1 MFKKIK
7 AYHNTIINKGVEY
20 VTSEFDKRALKLLN
34 LVSLFGGLVI
44 LPTVLIKKLI
54 EADYVPVFVILLA
67 EVLLYTVIYLNGIG
81 KSQVSCIVFLFVM
94 TTFAYP
100 AVFLDKE
107 QVEVPYIAL
116 CIGFFSIFLIKN
128 RIWKNIGF
136 LYAFT
141 TFSMLQYFQL
151 NEREFGIFGYVLTL
165 VVLLIFAICLRFVNT
180 MRNRD
185 EKIILTQNE
194 TLKHQNEVIKTTS
207 AQLIQLEKEKY
218 EQELL
223 LKQKDMEMILTNNQ
237 VQTQLNQ
244 NIIEKL
250 KQAQQKGELE
260 KNIRQIILELHQQN
274 EINTKM
280 KLIEENIDVVNTSF
294 FENLTKAHPTM
305 TRVDKEFCSYI
316 KIGLSSKE
324 IAAIRSTTVNTV
336 NVNKTRLRK
345 KLNLEKGISIA
356 SYLKSF

>member
-7 AYHNTIINKGVEY
+7 AYHTAIINKGVEH

-34 LVSLFGGLVI
+34 LISVFGSLVI
-44 LPTVLIKKLI
+44 LPTVCIRKLI
-54 EADYVPVFVILLA
+54 EVDYTPLFVIFLA
-67 EVLLYTVIYLNGIG
+67 EIILITVIYLNGIG
-81 KSQVSCIVFLFVM
+81 KSQISCLLFLFGM

-100 AVFLDKE
+100 AVYLDKE
-107 QVEVPYIAL
+107 QVEVPFAAL

-128 RIWKNIGF
+128 KIWKIAGF

-141 TFSMLQYFQL
+141 TFSFLQYVQL
-151 NEREFGIFGYVLTL
+151 NERDFGITGYVLTL
-165 VVLLIFAICLRFVNT
+165 VILLIFAIGLRFVNA
-180 MRNRD
+180 MRNQN
-185 EKIILTQNE
+185 EKTILTQNE
-194 TLKHQNEVIKTTS
+194 TLKHQNEVIKTNS
-207 AQLIQLEKEKY
+207 AQLMQLEKEKH

-223 LKQKDMEMILTNNQ
+223 LKQKDIEMILTNNQ

-244 NIIEKL
+244 NIIDKL
-250 KQAQQKGELE
+250 KFAKQKGELE
-260 KNIRQIILELHQQN
+260 KNINQVILELHQQN

-280 KLIEENIDVVNTSF
+280 KLIEENMDVVNTSF
-294 FENLTKAHPTM
+294 FENLTKAHPNM

-316 KIGLSSKE
+316 RIGLSSKE
-324 IAAIRSTTVNTV
+324 IASIRSTTVNTV

-345 KLNLEKGISIA
+345 KLNLEKGISIS

>member
-1 MFKKIK
+1 
-7 AYHNTIINKGVEY
+7 
-20 VTSEFDKRALKLLN
+20 
-34 LVSLFGGLVI
+34 
-44 LPTVLIKKLI
+44 
-54 EADYVPVFVILLA
+54 
-67 EVLLYTVIYLNGIG
+67 
-81 KSQVSCIVFLFVM
+81 
-94 TTFAYP
+94 
-100 AVFLDKE
+100 
-107 QVEVPYIAL
+107 
-116 CIGFFSIFLIKN
+116 
-128 RIWKNIGF
+128 
-136 LYAFT
+136 
-141 TFSMLQYFQL
+141 MLQYFQL